1 PSISKLKNPLGH
13 KPSFPLSKLRM
24 KSPRPAYFHAPFLP
38 PPTTPCP
45 TWVMV
50 TSRVTPLAANSLRN
64 PPQSPVSVERDQKS
78 PEYGSFAEESCGPTC
93 APSNIPNQNM
103 IGPTIL
109 DVFIKLT
116 LRRGGKNRW
125 TSSTLRQLCQN
136 YLHEC
141 VCAKFGNN

>member
-1 PSISKLKNPLGH
+1 MSAPVFEFTEDAQFPSISKLKNPLDH

-24 KSPRPAYFHAPFLP
+24 KSPRPPYSHAPFLP

-78 PEYGSFAEESCGPTC
+78 SEYGFFADESCAPTC
-93 APSNIPNQNM
+93 APRNIPNQNM
-103 IGPTIL
+103 IGETIL

-116 LRRGGKNRW
+116 ASLMIIKFFRR
-125 TSSTLRQLCQN
+125 L
-136 YLHEC
+136 
-141 VCAKFGNN
+141 V